1 MTIRVHALSNGER
14 ESLMQLARSR
24 QLGAQMHPRAAHVTA
39 RRVGRSAFRRVQ
51 FLELGH
57 PVQPLPV
64 WSEVALN

>member
-39 RRVGRSAFRRVQ
+39 RRVGQVSFSSRTVS
-51 FLELGH
+51 
-57 PVQPLPV
+57 
-64 WSEVALN
+64 